1 MRFHGN
7 QWSIKAGKRTAV
19 EDGKGHGIMGMVVML
34 NITSAPGRRLTPG
47 SRN

>member
-1 MRFHGN
+1 MRFHSD
-7 QWSIKAGKRTAV
+7 QRSIKAGKRAAV

-34 NITSAPGRRLTPG
+34 NITSAPGRRLTPD